1 MKKVLSTLAAIIV
14 YTSCLAQA
22 KQLSG
27 TWLGTLD
34 VGIKLR
40 LVFHFTEAT
49 GGVVSGTMDSPD
61 QGAKGIQCS
70 SVVKKEDSV
79 IAEISAIKGSFAGRI
94 VNDSTITGRWMQ
106 GPGTY
111 PLNLTKT
118 TRAIAALNRPQTPK
132 PPFNYNIEEVG
143 YDNADKSVH
152 LAGTLTYPKQGGPF
166 PAAILITGSG
176 QQDRDETIMEH
187 KPFAVIA
194 DALTKQGF
202 AVLRVDDRGTGK
214 STGKVVNATSEDF
227 SKDVEAGIAYLGTR
241 AMIDKS
247 RLGLIGHSEG
257 GLIADLVAA
266 KNKDINFVVMLA
278 GPGVKGSE
286 LLGEQAEAILKSQG
300 VSADAAQAYR
310 SFYLQMIN
318 AVVNSK
324 DTAEAYNLAWRDYEN
339 WKQSSTQTQR
349 NQIGY
354 NDDANSARII
364 HSLIAQL
371 SQPWF
376 IYFFKSD
383 PAELITQMQAKVL
396 ALNGDKDLQV
406 ASKQNLPGIEAA
418 LQKSKSKVYLTKQ
431 LPGLNHLFQT
441 CKTCTVAEYGE
452 LEETF
457 SPLALNE
464 MITWLKANVLA
475 K

>member
-1 MKKVLSTLAAIIV
+1 MRRLLLTLTAAMLCIC
-14 YTSCLAQA
+14 SLAQT
-22 KQLSG
+22 KKISG
-27 TWLGTLD
+27 MWLGTLN
-34 VGIKLR
+34 VGVKLR
-40 LVFHFTEAT
+40 LVFHFSEAT
-49 GGVVSGTMDSPD
+49 GGILSGTMDSPD

-70 SVVKKEDSV
+70 SVIEKGDSV
-79 IAEISAIKGSFAGRI
+79 IAEVAAIKASFAGLV

-106 GPGTY
+106 GPGTF
-111 PLNLTKT
+111 PLNLKKVTEVK
-118 TRAIAALNRPQTPK
+118 AANRPQTPR
-132 PPFNYNIEEVG
+132 PPFNYNVEEVA
-143 YDNADKSVH
+143 YDNADKTAH

-194 DALTKQGF
+194 DALTKEGF

-214 STGKVVNATSEDF
+214 STGRVIDATSADF
-227 SKDVEAGIAYLGTR
+227 AKDVEAGIAYLKTR

-257 GLIADLVAA
+257 GLIAALVAA

-286 LLGEQAEAILKSQG
+286 LLGDQAEAILKSQG
-300 VSADAAQAYR
+300 VSADAAHAYR

-318 AVVNSK
+318 AAANSK
-324 DTAEAYNLAWRDYEN
+324 DTATAYNLAWKDYEN
-339 WKQSSTQTQR
+339 WKQSSTATQR
-349 NQIGY
+349 SQIGY
-354 NDDANSARII
+354 SDDAAASRII
-364 HSLIAQL
+364 HGLVAQL

-376 IYFFKSD
+376 VYFFQSD
-383 PAELITQMQAKVL
+383 PAKLIQQMRAKVL

-406 ASKQNLPGIEAA
+406 NSKQNLPAIEAA
-418 LQKSKSKVYLTKQ
+418 LKQSKSKVYVTKE

-441 CKTCTVAEYGE
+441 CKACTIAEYGE

-457 SPLALNE
+457 SSLALNE